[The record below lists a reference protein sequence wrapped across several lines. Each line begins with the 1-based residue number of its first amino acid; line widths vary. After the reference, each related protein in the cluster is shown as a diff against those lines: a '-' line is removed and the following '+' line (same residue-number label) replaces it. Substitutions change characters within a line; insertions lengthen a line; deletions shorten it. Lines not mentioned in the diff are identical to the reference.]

1 MKKTI
6 QLAFLLM
13 VISLTVP
20 LLASA
25 EDVFEVRATA
35 IDSTLYIRGKI
46 EKDKPGDEVV
56 YHVDAL
62 NKTVTRTGV
71 YNKNLPRDQGGGL
84 QSDNATYAIMH
95 DGLDPLLDGQ
105 RVIKAF
111 GKTAP
116 LDGYEILV
124 IGEDFVT
131 TSRSSVDYFAL
142 YSYKRTDDLAGEFRT
157 QKKN

>member
-1 MKKTI
+1 MKKTV
-6 QLAFLLM
+6 QFALLL
-13 VISLTVP
+13 VTISLTVP
-20 LLASA
+20 LLVSA
-25 EDVFEVRATA
+25 EDIFEVRATA
-35 IDSTLYIRGKI
+35 TDSTLYKIGKI

-56 YHVDAL
+56 YQVDVP

-71 YNKNLPRDQGGGL
+71 YNKNLPREQGGGL
-84 QSDNATYAIMH
+84 QSDNTTYAIVH

-142 YSYKRTDDLAGEFRT
+142 YSYKRTDDLAEKFRIR
-157 QKKN
+157 KK

>member
-1 MKKTI
+1 MKKTVQSAI
-6 QLAFLLM
+6 LL
-13 VISLTVP
+13 VATSLTVP

-35 IDSTLYIRGKI
+35 TDSTFYRMGKI

-56 YHVDAL
+56 YRVDVP

-71 YNKNLPRDQGGGL
+71 YNNNLPRDQGGGL
-84 QSDNATYAIMH
+84 QSDNTAYAIIH
-95 DGLDPLLDGQ
+95 DSLDPLLDGQ

-116 LDGYEILV
+116 MDGYEILV

-131 TSRSSVDYFAL
+131 TSRSSVDYLVL
-142 YSYKRTDDLAGEFRT
+142 YSYKRTDDLAEKFRIR
-157 QKKN
+157 KKN